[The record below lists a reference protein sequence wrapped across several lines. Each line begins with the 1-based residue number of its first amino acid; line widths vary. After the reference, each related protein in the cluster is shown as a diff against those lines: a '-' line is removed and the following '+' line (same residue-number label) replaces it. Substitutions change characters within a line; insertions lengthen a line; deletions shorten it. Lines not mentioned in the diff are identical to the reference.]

1 MVTELPAG
9 GGDRGGR
16 GGNSV
21 GVIWGV
27 PGKGVP
33 MLVGATVTKP
43 VACGVVVVTGG
54 LVTRKVGVEGPG
66 YPGGVFVITGPG
78 YPGEVLVT
86 KGPGYCWPVGEI
98 CGPGYAGVN
107 PLVGL
112 GLLVTTVS
120 ISVAVA
126 DGKIVAEAWGI
137 TGCVLVFIGAGY
149 GVGLKNGTRVCP
161 GGCG

>member
-21 GVIWGV
+21 GVVWGV
-27 PGKGVP
+27 PGRGVLV
-33 MLVGATVTKP
+33 LVGAAVTEP
-43 VACGVVVVTGG
+43 VARGVNVVTGE
-54 LVTRKVGVEGPG
+54 LVALNVGVEGPG

-86 KGPGYCWPVGEI
+86 KGPGYCWLVGVI
-98 CGPGYAGVN
+98 CGPGYAGVT
-107 PLVGL
+107 PVVGL
-112 GLLVTTVS
+112 GLAAATVAICVT
-120 ISVAVA
+120 VA
-126 DGKIVAEAWGI
+126 DGKIVTEAWGI

-149 GVGLKNGTRVCP
+149 GVWLENGTNVCP
-161 GGCG
+161 GDSG